1 MAVVIDLRKFSIEG
15 VDEMSDSRSDPK
27 TGTLKLNF
35 LSHGTIEST
44 DTEKSRK
51 FYEDFLGLDVIRTS
65 PISLLLRLGGTNAL
79 ACVEVKEKAEMPML
93 NHNGLDVLTK
103 ADVDEAHTMAE
114 AQSEKWGIKKLTRPL
129 EQHGTYA
136 FFICDPDD
144 NWWEILTNPE
154 GGYSWMF
161 DRGEQSGR
169 GHLDKDF
176 ERPEETL

>member
-1 MAVVIDLRKFSIEG
+1 MNTANTDIENC
-15 VDEMSDSRSDPK
+15 S
-27 TGTLKLNF
+27 LKLNF
-35 LSHGTIEST
+35 LSHGTIETT

-51 FYEDFLGLDVIRTS
+51 FYEDFLGLEVIRTS
-65 PISLLLRLGGTNAL
+65 PISLLLRLGGANVL
-79 ACVEVKEKAEMPML
+79 ACVEVKEKVEMPML

-103 ADVDEAHTMAE
+103 ADVDEAYRVAE
-114 AQSEKWGIKKLTRPL
+114 AQSKKWGIKKITRPL
-129 EQHGTYA
+129 DQHGTYA

-161 DRGEQSGR
+161 DRGEQTGR

>member
-1 MAVVIDLRKFSIEG
+1 MNTANTDIENC
-15 VDEMSDSRSDPK
+15 S
-27 TGTLKLNF
+27 LKLNF
-35 LSHGTIEST
+35 LSHGTIETT

-51 FYEDFLGLDVIRTS
+51 FYEDFLGLEVIRTS
-65 PISLLLRLGGTNAL
+65 PISLLLRLGGTNVL
-79 ACVEVKEKAEMPML
+79 ACVEVKEKVEMPML

-103 ADVDEAHTMAE
+103 ADVDEAYRVAE
-114 AQSEKWGIKKLTRPL
+114 AQSKKWGIKKITRPL
-129 EQHGTYA
+129 DQHGTYA
-136 FFICDPDD
+136 FFICYPDD

-161 DRGEQSGR
+161 DRGEQTGR

>member
-1 MAVVIDLRKFSIEG
+1 MNTANTDIENC
-15 VDEMSDSRSDPK
+15 S
-27 TGTLKLNF
+27 LKLNF
-35 LSHGTIEST
+35 LSHGTIETT

-51 FYEDFLGLDVIRTS
+51 FYEDFLGLEVIRTS
-65 PISLLLRLGGTNAL
+65 PISLLLRLGGTNVL
-79 ACVEVKEKAEMPML
+79 ACVEVKEKVEMPML

-103 ADVDEAHTMAE
+103 ADVDEAYRVAE
-114 AQSEKWGIKKLTRPL
+114 AQSKKWGIKKITRPL
-129 EQHGTYA
+129 DQHGTYA

-161 DRGEQSGR
+161 DRGEQTAR

>member
-1 MAVVIDLRKFSIEG
+1 MNTANTDIENC
-15 VDEMSDSRSDPK
+15 S
-27 TGTLKLNF
+27 LKLNF
-35 LSHGTIEST
+35 LSHGTIETT

-51 FYEDFLGLDVIRTS
+51 FYEDFLGLEVIRTS
-65 PISLLLRLGGTNAL
+65 PISLLLRLGGTNVL
-79 ACVEVKEKAEMPML
+79 ACVEVKEKVEMPML
-93 NHNGLDVLTK
+93 NHNGLAVLTK
-103 ADVDEAHTMAE
+103 ADVDEAYRVAE
-114 AQSEKWGIKKLTRPL
+114 APSKKWGIKKITRPL
-129 EQHGTYA
+129 DQHGTYA

-161 DRGEQSGR
+161 DRGEQTGR

>member
-1 MAVVIDLRKFSIEG
+1 
-15 VDEMSDSRSDPK
+15 
-27 TGTLKLNF
+27 
-35 LSHGTIEST
+35 
-44 DTEKSRK
+44 
-51 FYEDFLGLDVIRTS
+51 
-65 PISLLLRLGGTNAL
+65 
-79 ACVEVKEKAEMPML
+79 MPML

>member
-1 MAVVIDLRKFSIEG
+1 
-15 VDEMSDSRSDPK
+15 
-27 TGTLKLNF
+27 
-35 LSHGTIEST
+35 
-44 DTEKSRK
+44 
-51 FYEDFLGLDVIRTS
+51 
-65 PISLLLRLGGTNAL
+65 
-79 ACVEVKEKAEMPML
+79 
-93 NHNGLDVLTK
+93 
-103 ADVDEAHTMAE
+103 MAE

>member
-1 MAVVIDLRKFSIEG
+1 MNTANTDIENC
-15 VDEMSDSRSDPK
+15 S
-27 TGTLKLNF
+27 LKLNF
-35 LSHGTIEST
+35 LSHGTIETT

-51 FYEDFLGLDVIRTS
+51 FYEDFLGLEVIRTS
-65 PISLLLRLGGTNAL
+65 PISLLLRLGGTNVL
-79 ACVEVKEKAEMPML
+79 ACVEVKEKVEMPML

-103 ADVDEAHTMAE
+103 ADVDEAYRVAE
-114 AQSEKWGIKKLTRPL
+114 AQSKKWGIKKITRPL
-129 EQHGTYA
+129 DQHGTYA

-161 DRGEQSGR
+161 DRGEQTGR

-176 ERPEETL
+176 ESPEETL